1 MSSGAIA
8 APQYVSLSLMTPQV
22 ITSTFTGSAVDL
34 LDYDGL
40 ALVVQNVGVVT
51 AGTLTG
57 KIQSSADG
65 STNWVDVT
73 GALFTVVSASTNLQ
87 SLVLDLAQCQ
97 RFIRYVGTETGTNVA
112 ANVTVSAQK
121 KIR

>member
-1 MSSGAIA
+1 MTSGAIA

-22 ITSTFTGSAVDL
+22 ITSTFTGTGVDL

-40 ALVVQNVGVVT
+40 ALVIQNVGVVT

-57 KIQSSADG
+57 KIQSSPDNSSWAD
-65 STNWVDVT
+65 VVP
-73 GALFTVVSASTNLQ
+73 AVFTVVSSSTNLQ
-87 SLVLDLAQCQ
+87 SLVLDLAQCG
-97 RFIRYVGTETGTNVA
+97 RWIRYVGTETGTNVA